1 AAGLLRRR
9 GAEAR
14 ESRSAADH
22 HHEPDEHRHH
32 EPRSQH
38 DRSGEDRGPDDR
50 PYRDPHRAQS
60 GHGADRGS
68 GALGGGHG
76 RRRTGRRLGSNT
88 VAGGGTIAGS
98 NTVARRGTIAV
109 VLRGGEAG
117 AVRERL
123 VDRLVRC
130 GRGVCGG
137 HGGGLLG
144 GVVAVVVVV
153 VVVVVG
159 WFGSSGLVGGA
170 HRLTS
175 TVPTRLWTSR
185 VSTGPDG
192 SGVSVPAGQ
201 STRPT
206 SLRQV
211 ASTFRSS
218 GSRTRTSPTLLEM
231 L

>member
-1 AAGLLRRR
+1 
-9 GAEAR
+9 
-14 ESRSAADH
+14 
-22 HHEPDEHRHH
+22 
-32 EPRSQH
+32 
-38 DRSGEDRGPDDR
+38 
-50 PYRDPHRAQS
+50 
-60 GHGADRGS
+60 
-68 GALGGGHG
+68 
-76 RRRTGRRLGSNT
+76 
-88 VAGGGTIAGS
+88 
-98 NTVARRGTIAV
+98 
-109 VLRGGEAG
+109 
-117 AVRERL
+117 
-123 VDRLVRC
+123 

-206 SLRQV
+206 SLRQGAPTV
-211 ASTFRSS
+211 RASAIRA
-218 GSRTRTSPTLLEM
+218 GAQPPV
-231 L
+231 

>member
-1 AAGLLRRR
+1 
-9 GAEAR
+9 
-14 ESRSAADH
+14 
-22 HHEPDEHRHH
+22 
-32 EPRSQH
+32 
-38 DRSGEDRGPDDR
+38 
-50 PYRDPHRAQS
+50 
-60 GHGADRGS
+60 
-68 GALGGGHG
+68 G

-175 TVPTRLWTSR
+175 TVPTRLWSSW
-185 VSTGPDG
+185 VSMG
-192 SGVSVPAGQ
+192 PAGFCVYWLVGQ
-201 STRPT
+201 SYR
-206 SLRQV
+206 
-211 ASTFRSS
+211 ASH
-218 GSRTRTSPTLLEM
+218 M
-231 L
+231 MQ